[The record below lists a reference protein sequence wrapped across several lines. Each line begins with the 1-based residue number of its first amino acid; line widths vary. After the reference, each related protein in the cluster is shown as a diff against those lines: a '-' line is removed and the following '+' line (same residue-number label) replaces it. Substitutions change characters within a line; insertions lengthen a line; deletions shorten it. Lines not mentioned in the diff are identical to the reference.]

1 MRFLL
6 NTMTGLVIL
15 LLAIWTAL
23 IFDFNDINKLPAHLF
38 HHLESFF
45 SR

>member
-23 IFDFNDINKLPAHLF
+23 IFDFNEINKLPSYLF
-38 HHLESFF
+38 HHLESFLN
-45 SR
+45 R